1 MFSLIP
7 FYLAGSILA
16 GALLVL
22 VSRNVRNRSLAS
34 WIRRL
39 GITVTPALVLIF
51 FVFTGWQRHR
61 TYEMEPLFRPA
72 LEYLMAG
79 APQEINREFPVVL
92 KRVSGQNHDC
102 FEAFD
107 SKSLTEYLRTH
118 AARPVRVTYTIT
130 YDFFRTRN
138 IQISKCGRIRASLRR
153 CASRCPRDRGE
164 ERAGL
169 EACPVFRVVNWHKY
183 VQ

>member
-22 VSRNVRNRSLAS
+22 VSRNVRNRALAT

-39 GITVTPALVLIF
+39 GITVTPALVLVF
-51 FVFTGWQRHR
+51 FVFTGWQRQR
-61 TYEMEPLFRPA
+61 TYEMEPLLGRPA

-79 APQEINREFPVVL
+79 APRELNREFPVVL

-102 FEAFD
+102 FEALD
-107 SKSLTEYLRTH
+107 SKSLTDYLKAH
-118 AARPVRVTYTIT
+118 PARPVRVTYTIT
-130 YDFFRTRN
+130 YDFFRPRN
-138 IQISKCGRIRASLRR
+138 IQIQNVAEFGPVSDVMLHDVRET
-153 CASRCPRDRGE
+153 GE
-164 ERAGL
+164 RSGPDSERVPCFG
-169 EACPVFRVVNWHKY
+169 W
-183 VQ
+183 